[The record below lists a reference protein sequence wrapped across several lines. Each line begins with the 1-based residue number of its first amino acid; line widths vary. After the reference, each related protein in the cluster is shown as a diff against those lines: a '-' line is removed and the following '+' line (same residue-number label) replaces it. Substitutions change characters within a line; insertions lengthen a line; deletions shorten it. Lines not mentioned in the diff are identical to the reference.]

1 MSRRRFFVDEIRF
14 GYAELQGEDAEHLAR
29 VLRAQPGQQ
38 FELSDNRGLYL
49 AEVESVEKR
58 RVRMR
63 VLEALPFAEPRVRLT
78 VLAALI
84 KFDRFEWLVEKAT
97 ELGVAAIVPV
107 AAERSE
113 RGLEDAAVKRVERWR
128 RIAREASQQSRRV
141 RLPEIAGPVRLEP
154 AARAAAGRRIYLEE
168 AAGRPAADG
177 KAQDAGGN
185 VCVTL
190 AAALADATGE
200 VTLAVGPEGG
210 WTDGERERLVAAG
223 FLPVTLGPTILRAET
238 AALAAVAIASHVLE
252 TGAIKSAA
260 IE

>member
-1 MSRRRFFVDEIRF
+1 MSRRRFFVDEIRS
-14 GYAELQGEDAEHLAR
+14 GYAELQGEDAEHLSR
-29 VLRAQPGQQ
+29 VLRAQPGQR
-38 FELSDNRGLYL
+38 FELSDNGGLYL

-63 VLEALPFAEPRVRLT
+63 VLEALPFAAPRVRLT

-107 AAERSE
+107 AAERSD

-141 RLPEIAGPVRLEP
+141 RLPEIAGPVRLDA
-154 AARAAAGRRIYLEE
+154 AARAAVGRKIYLEE
-168 AAGRPAADG
+168 A
-177 KAQDAGGN
+177 GN
-185 VCVTL
+185 ASVTL
-190 AAALADATGE
+190 AAAVADATEE

-210 WTDGERERLVAAG
+210 WTDRERARLVAAG
-223 FLPVTLGPTILRAET
+223 FLAVTLGPTILRAET
-238 AALAAVAIASHVLE
+238 AALAAVAIASHALE
-252 TGAIKSAA
+252 HQPCGPSSP
-260 IE
+260 